1 MPGPDDNIDEES
13 KIEESINLRTEIER
27 VLNDGGVKFNYKK
40 DARNCYL
47 LVHLENDEV
56 HKETL
61 SDAIK
66 RFVKEGREN
75 NPGIEQNPDRDDQYA
90 KVGLIK
96 AIQEGRFFVPDM
108 ENSKIY
114 NIGIENDGSGRL
126 TLNSD
131 EKPYNIEPPEEPSFL
146 KRLFHRI
153 GFFKEDFEEYD
164 RKMAEYDNFQKDKIR
179 YSEYNEMEASN
190 LKRAKENREREPIE
204 AAERKAYREK
214 FAVIDSMLE
223 SRLAEAEKIKKIP
236 DAERT
241 PEQKMTLS
249 ALDGRSL
256 KDDVRV
262 KQDALAKSDPTRITR
277 VCMLKEAAGGE
288 LDHGMINQFGD
299 AEMLADAIPVEG
311 VPTKEEVKTF
321 YSAVKKLNGGVDN
334 LTPEESKYLKGLC
347 RDNIGILNTGL
358 EKLGIGD
365 STGIDRDTKNI
376 TDITLACDRDRMR
389 AIVTSHIALGMED
402 PDKGDFA
409 EITALMARAGGIGNF
424 YSDVHS
430 LDGTK
435 QAPVTVSDGIRSR
448 LAVSTPR
455 IFSERERNESEINST
470 LENLSA
476 ERVEPAYQKL
486 QKGAGTLSAD
496 EGRRLAAEVAVSSMG
511 KWPDGVNPR
520 DVSEKLA
527 ANEDFQKLV
536 GTDVSKMAEMAKNG
550 SLVKSTAEIFN
561 QGGVPK
567 QPEMQPQQP
576 QIQKAAELSPPPAM
590 GR

>member
-214 FAVIDSMLE
+214 FAVIDSM
-223 SRLAEAEKIKKIP
+223 
-236 DAERT
+236 
-241 PEQKMTLS
+241 
-249 ALDGRSL
+249 RS
-256 KDDVRV
+256 
-262 KQDALAKSDPTRITR
+262 
-277 VCMLKEAAGGE
+277 M
-288 LDHGMINQFGD
+288 
-299 AEMLADAIPVEG
+299 
-311 VPTKEEVKTF
+311 
-321 YSAVKKLNGGVDN
+321 
-334 LTPEESKYLKGLC
+334 
-347 RDNIGILNTGL
+347 
-358 EKLGIGD
+358 
-365 STGIDRDTKNI
+365 
-376 TDITLACDRDRMR
+376 
-389 AIVTSHIALGMED
+389 
-402 PDKGDFA
+402 
-409 EITALMARAGGIGNF
+409 
-424 YSDVHS
+424 
-430 LDGTK
+430 
-435 QAPVTVSDGIRSR
+435 
-448 LAVSTPR
+448 
-455 IFSERERNESEINST
+455 
-470 LENLSA
+470 
-476 ERVEPAYQKL
+476 
-486 QKGAGTLSAD
+486 D
-496 EGRRLAAEVAVSSMG
+496 EYG
-511 KWPDGVNPR
+511 K
-520 DVSEKLA
+520 
-527 ANEDFQKLV
+527 
-536 GTDVSKMAEMAKNG
+536 
-550 SLVKSTAEIFN
+550 
-561 QGGVPK
+561 
-567 QPEMQPQQP
+567 
-576 QIQKAAELSPPPAM
+576 
-590 GR
+590 